1 MGNRVHDYQEFS
13 SKKDKSF
20 NTNMEF
26 CSDLKYIDI
35 SVFNRPKELEN
46 LNGIECE
53 IDYAV
58 GVNSSK
64 TGIDSLSFD
73 IRSIELELMKDNFPS
88 EDIEYEFDLIPG
100 KNIPKENIKYV
111 VENVVIPSDPTRIEV
126 DMNKSSDSKD
136 FLVTVTFGTDR

>member
-1 MGNRVHDYQEFS
+1 
-13 SKKDKSF
+13 
-20 NTNMEF
+20 
-26 CSDLKYIDI
+26 
-35 SVFNRPKELEN
+35 
-46 LNGIECE
+46 
-53 IDYAV
+53 
-58 GVNSSK
+58 
-64 TGIDSLSFD
+64 
-73 IRSIELELMKDNFPS
+73 MKDNFPS